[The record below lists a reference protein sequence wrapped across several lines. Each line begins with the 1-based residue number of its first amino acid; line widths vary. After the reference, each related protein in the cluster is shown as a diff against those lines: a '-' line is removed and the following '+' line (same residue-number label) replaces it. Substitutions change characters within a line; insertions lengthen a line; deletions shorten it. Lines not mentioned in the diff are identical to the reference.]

1 MPVTVKH
8 ITLWRT
14 EVENKP
20 GVLART
26 LESLAAAS
34 ADLYVVMGY
43 RYPGGGE
50 KAAIEVYPVT
60 SKKSVAAA
68 QAAGFIA
75 SSIPTLLVEGDNKP
89 GLAHAVAK
97 AIGDAGPIR
106 NVLACVSDRHA
117 SRKHGH
123 RTTRASHAVGPRPS
137 QEESISV
144 VAPSN
149 RDFIDGLGARRCF
162 LGQRISRSCMAIT

>member
-1 MPVTVKH
+1 MSVTVKH
-8 ITLWRT
+8 ITIWRA

-26 LESLAAAS
+26 LESLAAAG
-34 ADLYVVMGY
+34 ADLQVEMGY

-60 SKKSVAAA
+60 GKKSVAAA
-68 QAAGFIA
+68 QAAGLGA

-97 AIGDAGPIR
+97 ALGDAGVNLGFMVAQVVGRRYSAIVGFE
-106 NVLACVSDRHA
+106 NEADANNA
-117 SRKHGH
+117 SALIKKATAARKK
-123 RTTRASHAVGPRPS
+123 
-137 QEESISV
+137 
-144 VAPSN
+144 
-149 RDFIDGLGARRCF
+149 
-162 LGQRISRSCMAIT
+162 

>member
-1 MPVTVKH
+1 MILAGGGFQKEVSAMPVTVKH

-26 LESLAAAS
+26 LEALAAAG
-34 ADLYVVMGY
+34 ADLHVVMGY

-50 KAAIEVYPVT
+50 KAAIEVYPVA

-68 QAAGFIA
+68 QAAELSA

-97 AIGDAGPIR
+97 ALGDTGI
-106 NVLACVSDRHA
+106 NVGFVIAQVV
-117 SRKHGH
+117 GH
-123 RTTRASHAVGPRPS
+123 RYSAVVGF
-137 QEESISV
+137 EKEVDANNAAALIKKV
-144 VAPSN
+144 TA
-149 RDFIDGLGARRCF
+149 ARKR
-162 LGQRISRSCMAIT
+162 

>member
-8 ITLWRT
+8 ITLWRV

-26 LESLAAAS
+26 LESLAAAG
-34 ADLYVVMGY
+34 ADLQVAMGY
-43 RYPGGGE
+43 RYPGGAE

-60 SKKSVAAA
+60 AKKSVAAA
-68 QAAGFIA
+68 QATGLGA

-97 AIGDAGPIR
+97 AIGDAGMNLGFLVAQVVGRRYSAVVGFENEADSKNAAALIKR
-106 NVLACVSDRHA
+106 A
-117 SRKHGH
+117 
-123 RTTRASHAVGPRPS
+123 TTAKKK
-137 QEESISV
+137 
-144 VAPSN
+144 
-149 RDFIDGLGARRCF
+149 
-162 LGQRISRSCMAIT
+162 